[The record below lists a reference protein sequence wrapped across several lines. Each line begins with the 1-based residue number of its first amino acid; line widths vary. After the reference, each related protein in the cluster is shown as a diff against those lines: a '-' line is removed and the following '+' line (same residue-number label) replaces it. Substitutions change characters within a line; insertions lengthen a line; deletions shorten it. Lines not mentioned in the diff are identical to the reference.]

1 MSTSRCGLVVM
12 MALGLAGGRA
22 ALAAELG
29 DSAKPLK
36 VGEWVKGK
44 EIELSE
50 GKGKNVYVVEFWA
63 TWCGPCRASIPH
75 LTELQTTYKAKD
87 VVVVGVSVDQDTSK
101 VKPFVKEQ
109 GEKMNYTVAVDDA
122 GGTSAG
128 YMQAFGIG
136 GIPTAFIVDKA
147 GKIAWYGSPFD
158 TALEKILDA
167 VIAGKYDIQAARKAR
182 ELLPKYFDLASKKR
196 FEKTSAK
203 FGDEIMQ
210 GCSTDASLMRD
221 FASRILNDKD
231 IVTRDYSLA
240 KRAAKA
246 AYDGCNGK
254 DATIAA
260 LYAQTLYEAGDA
272 AEAVKVQQKAVELC
286 GAGEERTAFE
296 TKLKEYQTKAKQ

>member
-1 MSTSRCGLVVM
+1 MA
-12 MALGLAGGRA
+12 ALGWMVGPLR
-22 ALAAELG
+22 AAELG

-36 VGEWVKGK
+36 IGAWVKGS
-44 EIELSE
+44 EFELSE

-75 LTELQTTYKAKD
+75 LTELQASYKSKG
-87 VVVVGVSVDQDTSK
+87 VVVIGVSVDQDTSK

-109 GEKMNYTVAVDDA
+109 GDKMNYTVAIDDA
-122 GGTSAG
+122 GETNST
-128 YMQAFGIG
+128 YMAAFGIG

-158 TALEKILDA
+158 TSLEKILDA

-182 ELLPKYFDLASKKR
+182 ELLPKYFEYASKKGHQKAAA
-196 FEKTSAK
+196 KTGEQILA
-203 FGDEIMQ
+203 
-210 GCSTDASLMRD
+210 GCSSDASMMNE
-221 FASRILNDKD
+221 FANRILNGKD
-231 IVTRDYSLA
+231 IFKRDYNLA

-254 DATIAA
+254 DPAIVATYAQA
-260 LYAQTLYEAGDA
+260 LYDSGEVDEAL
-272 AEAVKVQQKAVELC
+272 KVQQKAVELC

-296 TKLKEYQTKAKQ
+296 AKLKEYQTKAKQ